1 MTKDGVLE
9 ILWENADAYISGAEL
24 ARRLSLSRT
33 AVWKGI
39 EQLRADG
46 YIIQSMTNKGY
57 RLSSKSDVLSETGI
71 RRHLK
76 TDGVKLQVRS
86 TVTSTNTVLKGL
98 AAEGAEEG
106 LVLLAAAQT
115 QGRGRM
121 GRSFY
126 SPPDTG
132 LYMSVLLRPA
142 VSAVEAA
149 RITACAAVAVA
160 EAIEALS
167 GRDTQIKWVNDV
179 LMNGK
184 KVCGI
189 LTEASTDFESG
200 MVNYVVVG
208 IGVNTALPPGDFPGE
223 LRDVAG
229 AAFGAERPPE
239 LRCRLAA
246 EVLDRLMDYYRRPD
260 SEHIYRAY
268 RARSVV
274 LRKSVNILS
283 PGRDSVPAEV
293 LDIDRDYSLLVRL
306 EDGSTR
312 RINSGEVSVRM
323 PQGPDA

>member
-1 MTKDGVLE
+1 MTRDDVLD
-9 ILWENADAYISGAEL
+9 ILWKNADTYISGAEL

-46 YIIQSMTNKGY
+46 YLIESVTNKGY
-57 RLSSKSDVLSETGI
+57 RLSSKSDVLCASGI

-76 TDGVKLQVRS
+76 TPGLKLQVRS
-86 TVTSTNTVLKGL
+86 TVTSTNTVLKAL

-106 LVLLAAAQT
+106 FVLLAAEQT

-121 GRSFY
+121 GRSFF
-126 SPPDTG
+126 SPPGTG

-149 RITACAAVAVA
+149 RLTACAAVAVA
-160 EAIEALS
+160 EAVEALS

-179 LMNGK
+179 LMDGK
-184 KVCGI
+184 KICGI
-189 LTEASTDFESG
+189 LTEASMDFESG
-200 MVNYVVVG
+200 MVSYIVVG
-208 IGVNTALPPGDFPGE
+208 IGINATLPPGDFPE
-223 LRDVAG
+223 DLRSIAG
-229 AAFGAERPPE
+229 AAFEPDRLPE

-246 EVLDRLMDYYRRPD
+246 EVLDRLMDYYRRSD
-260 SEHIYRAY
+260 GEDIYRAY
-268 RARSVV
+268 RARSLV
-274 LRKSVNILS
+274 LRKPVSLLS

-306 EDGSTR
+306 EDGSTQR
-312 RINSGEVSVRM
+312 VNSGEVSVRVNL
-323 PQGPDA
+323 PW